1 MHSSGNSPARRIDS
15 EHQAVNSLLQLLKQ
29 EQSALVDGDVDRL
42 TKITEEK
49 AKVASHMSQLAK
61 QRHGMLKSAGFE
73 ASEVGMKAWLI
84 SEHATAE
91 DKEAWS
97 ELLATA
103 EKANELN
110 RVNGLL
116 IGQHMAR
123 NQGVLNILQGNSE
136 NGGIYGPNGQSAT
149 KIGSRRLV
157 VG

>member
-1 MHSSGNSPARRIDS
+1 MHSSGNSPARHIDR
-15 EHQAVNSLLQLLKQ
+15 EHQAADSLLQLLKQ
-29 EQSALVDGDVDRL
+29 EQSALVDCDVDRL

-49 AKVASHMSQLAK
+49 AKAASHMSQLAK
-61 QRHGMLKSAGFE
+61 QRHGVLKTAGFD
-73 ASEVGMKAWLI
+73 ASEAGMKEWLN
-84 SEHATAE
+84 STHATAE
-91 DKEAWS
+91 DKAAWS
-97 ELLATA
+97 ALLAIV

-123 NQGVLNILQGNSE
+123 NQSVLNILQGNSE